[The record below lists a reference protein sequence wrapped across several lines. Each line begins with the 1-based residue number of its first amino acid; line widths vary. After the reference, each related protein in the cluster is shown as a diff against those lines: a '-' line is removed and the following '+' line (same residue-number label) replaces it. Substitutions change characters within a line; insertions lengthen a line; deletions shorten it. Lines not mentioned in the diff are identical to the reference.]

1 MKREYLSIDALP
13 AWARL
18 NGVSTSGVA
27 FRRLQEEDGAN
38 KGVALVATEDKGGE
52 DSDLDV
58 LLQIPSDLILSL
70 DCVETCA
77 KSDPYLRE
85 ILEAVGG
92 FGKVTICFFFF
103 FKKMWH
109 GNVHRSFM
117 LNMYRRLEVRF

>member
-18 NGVSTSGVA
+18 NGVSMSGVA

-92 FGKVTICFFFF
+92 FGKVTICFFFL
-103 FKKMWH
+103 KKMWY